1 MTNAY
6 HKLIKDLWNRNN
18 NNKAICPKEFKEVLN
33 KVNPLFGGL
42 AENDSKDLVNF
53 LIERFHQ
60 ELKVVKTNSNNN
72 NNNNNIRILNQAN
85 ERLMLDSFIKEFEK
99 DFISIISNLFYGMM
113 EIKSQ
118 CQGSQVIQYNFQVCS
133 FLEFPLLQVNQ
144 YFFIKRKGH
153 Y

>member
-1 MTNAY
+1 MS
-6 HKLIKDLWNRNN
+6 D
-18 NNKAICPKEFKEVLN
+18 
-33 KVNPLFGGL
+33 
-42 AENDSKDLVNF
+42 
-53 LIERFHQ
+53 
-60 ELKVVKTNSNNN
+60 
-72 NNNNNIRILNQAN
+72 
-85 ERLMLDSFIKEFEK
+85 LMLDSFIKEFEK

-118 CQGSQVIQYNFQVCS
+118 CQGSQIIKYNFQVCS